1 MFISFRTVNHDL
13 HFVDPTTGVHTN
25 TLFVC
30 VVYTGAYTIEVKKL
44 KGEKVAEDALVEFIW
59 RRRFDAAGGR
69 DQNTNFLNGLLV
81 TMAECNTY

>member
-1 MFISFRTVNHDL
+1 MNHDL

-25 TLFVC
+25 T
-30 VVYTGAYTIEVKKL
+30 IEGTWAHVKKL
-44 KGEKVAEDALVEFIW
+44 RGGKVAEDALVEFIW

>member
-1 MFISFRTVNHDL
+1 MTS
-13 HFVDPTTGVHTN
+13 
-25 TLFVC
+25 TLWILQLWC
-30 VVYTGAYTIEVKKL
+30 TLYRQGTGAYTIEGAWAHVKKL
-44 KGEKVAEDALVEFIW
+44 FKGGKVAEDALVEFIW

>member
-1 MFISFRTVNHDL
+1 M
-13 HFVDPTTGVHTN
+13 DPTTGVHTN

-30 VVYTGAYTIEVKKL
+30 VVYTGAYTIEGTWALVQKL
-44 KGEKVAEDALVEFIW
+44 KGGKVAEDALVEFIW

-69 DQNTNFLNGLLV
+69 DQNTNFLNGLLG

>member
-1 MFISFRTVNHDL
+1 MNHDL

-30 VVYTGAYTIEVKKL
+30 VVYTGAYTIEGAWAHVKKL
-44 KGEKVAEDALVEFIW
+44 FKGGKVAEDALVEFIW